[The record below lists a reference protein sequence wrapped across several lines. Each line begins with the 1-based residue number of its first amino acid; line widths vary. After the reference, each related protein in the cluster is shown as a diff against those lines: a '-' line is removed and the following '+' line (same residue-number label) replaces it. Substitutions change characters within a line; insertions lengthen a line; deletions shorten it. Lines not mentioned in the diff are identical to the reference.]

1 MTTGA
6 TRDDAKG
13 NDDTSSL
20 VCNGKPVS
28 DNQPVALEVEAA
40 LDVETGARHPVGG
53 AMAIVIAI
61 SLAWSLF
68 QLSVA
73 GFFTLDALR
82 ARDVHLAFAVAL
94 VFITYPSTKKGPRN
108 LVPWYDW
115 TLAIAA
121 VGAVLYILIDYE
133 GLAMRPGAPLTR
145 DIVFGAVG
153 MILLLEAARRALGL
167 ALPIVALLFIFYA
180 FSGAHLPDLIA
191 HRGYSVSR
199 VVDHLFLTSEG
210 VFGVPLG
217 VSAAF
222 VFLFVLFGALLEKA
236 GAGKYFIDIAYSLLG
251 GFRGGPAKAAILASG
266 FTGMV
271 NGSSVANTV
280 TTGAFTI
287 PLMKQAGYPAE
298 KAAAIEVAASTN
310 GQLMPPIMGAAAF
323 IIAEFL
329 AISYFEVVR
338 AAIIPALASYLTL
351 FYISHLEALK
361 LGLKKGRRSE
371 LPPFLPTL
379 LSGLHYLVPVAALVM
394 SLLYYRLSPVTS
406 AFNAIMILMAIMVI
420 QRPMEALLNG
430 GDLRGAVIRSFTE
443 IYDGLVAGARN
454 MATIGVATAVAGII
468 VGVVTLTGLGL
479 RAVEIVEVISMGS
492 LTLALI
498 ITAITCLILGMG
510 LPTTANY
517 IVMATLTAPVI
528 VTMAHGSGYEVP
540 LIAAHLFVFYFGI
553 LADDTPPVG
562 LAAYAAAGIAGADPI
577 KTGIQS
583 FVYDIRTAILPF
595 MFIFNTEIL
604 LIGVDSIGHGILVL
618 LLTLAGM
625 FAFASAT
632 QGYAL
637 RSLSAYERMIFL
649 VIALALVNPHL
660 FDTYIPVASVW
671 IYSLIGGAV
680 YVIMLIGQW
689 RRAPKDDEA

>member
-1 MTTGA
+1 MREEENRQNEDG
-6 TRDDAKG
+6 
-13 NDDTSSL
+13 
-20 VCNGKPVS
+20 
-28 DNQPVALEVEAA
+28 ALEVEKA
-40 LDVETGARHPVGG
+40 LEVEVGARHPVGT
-53 AMAIVIAI
+53 AMAAVVIL
-61 SLAWSLF
+61 SLCWSLF
-68 QLSVA
+68 QLSIA
-73 GFFTLDALR
+73 GVITLDAIR
-82 ARDVHLAFAVAL
+82 ARDIHLAFAVAL
-94 VFITYPSTKKGPRN
+94 VFLTYPATKNGPRKYI
-108 LVPWYDW
+108 PWYDW
-115 TLAIAA
+115 LLAIVA
-121 VGAVLYILIDYE
+121 VVTVLYILFDYR
-133 GLAMRPGAPLTR
+133 GIASRPGAPLTR
-145 DIVFGAVG
+145 DIVFGAAG
-153 MILLLEAARRALGL
+153 IIFLLEAARRSLGP
-167 ALPIVALLFIFYA
+167 ALPIVAIGFILYA
-180 FSGAHLPDLIA
+180 FSGASLPDLIA
-191 HRGYSVSR
+191 HRGYSVNR
-199 VVDHLFLTSEG
+199 VVDHLFLTTEG
-210 VFGVPLG
+210 IFGVPLG

-236 GAGKYFIDIAYSLLG
+236 GAGKYFIDLAYSLLG

-287 PLMKQAGYPAE
+287 PLMKKVGYPAE

-329 AISYFEVVR
+329 GISYLEVVK
-338 AAIIPALASYLTL
+338 AAIIPALASYMAL

-361 LGLKKGRRSE
+361 LGLPKGNKSD

-379 LSGLHYLVPVAALVM
+379 LSGLHYMAPVSALVV

-406 AFNAIMILMAIMVI
+406 AFNAIIILVIIMAI

-430 GDLRGAVIRSFTE
+430 GRLSEAVMRSCKD
-443 IYDGLVAGARN
+443 IYEGLIAGARN
-454 MATIGVATAVAGII
+454 MAAIGVATAVAGII
-468 VGVVTLTGLGL
+468 VGIVTLTGLGL

-528 VTMAHGSGYEVP
+528 VAMADSAGFPVP

-562 LAAYAAAGIAGADPI
+562 LAAYAAAGIANADPI
-577 KTGIQS
+577 KTGIQG
-583 FVYDIRTAILPF
+583 FMYDIRTAILPF
-595 MFIFNTEIL
+595 MFIFNTELL
-604 LIGVDSIGHGILVL
+604 LIGVDSWFHAASVLVL
-618 LLTLAGM
+618 TVVGM

-637 RSLSAYERMIFL
+637 GRLSAYERMIFL
-649 VIALALVNPHL
+649 LVALLLVNPNL
-660 FDTYIPVASVW
+660 FDYYIPVGFVY
-671 IYSLIGGAV
+671 IYSLVGGSIYAF
-680 YVIMLIGQW
+680 LLWRQW
-689 RRAPKDDEA
+689 EREPS